1 MSEPAPAVTARDQD
15 RAEILERILLHGDL
29 SKLSPS
35 ERVLYYRRVCES
47 LGLNPLTR
55 PFDYILLN
63 GRLVLYAK
71 RDATDQLRRLRRIS
85 VTITGREQVGDLY
98 VVTVRATDF
107 EDRTDE
113 AIGAVSTAGLKGDAL
128 ANAIMKAETKAKRR
142 VTLSICGLG
151 WLDETEAE
159 TVHSEHA
166 EAEGSA
172 RPEDVRPAAEA
183 GPANPQPAGSR
194 MASTTQ
200 RKMIH
205 AVWRGRHQLP
215 EETLRQWI
223 ADRYHVAST
232 ADLTDAQASE
242 CIGLLQRTPT
252 ADLAGTVAASPSREP
267 DGTGDGAP
275 HRADSTP

>member
-1 MSEPAPAVTARDQD
+1 VSEPAPAVTLRDQD
-15 RAEILERILLHGDL
+15 RAEFLERILLHGDL

-63 GRLVLYAK
+63 GKLVLYAK
-71 RDATDQLRRLRRIS
+71 RDATDQLRRLRKIS

-98 VVTVRATDF
+98 VVTARATDF

-113 AIGAVSTAGLKGDAL
+113 AIGAVSIAGLKGDAL
-128 ANAIMKAETKAKRR
+128 ANAIMKTETKAKRR

-159 TVHSEHA
+159 GVHPEHMPEHA
-166 EAEGSA
+166 DGEGGA
-172 RPEDVRPAAEA
+172 RSEDARGAPDGGRTNSPAT
-183 GPANPQPAGSR
+183 PR
-194 MASTTQ
+194 TASITQ

-205 AVWRGRHQLP
+205 AVWRGKHQLP
-215 EETLRQWI
+215 EEGLRRWI
-223 ADRYHVAST
+223 ARRYHVTST
-232 ADLTDAQASE
+232 GELTDAQASE
-242 CIGLLQRTPT
+242 LIAFLQRTPT
-252 ADLAGTVAASPSREP
+252 AEFTEASTDVPSGEP
-267 DGTGDGAP
+267 GAD
-275 HRADSTP
+275 AEE